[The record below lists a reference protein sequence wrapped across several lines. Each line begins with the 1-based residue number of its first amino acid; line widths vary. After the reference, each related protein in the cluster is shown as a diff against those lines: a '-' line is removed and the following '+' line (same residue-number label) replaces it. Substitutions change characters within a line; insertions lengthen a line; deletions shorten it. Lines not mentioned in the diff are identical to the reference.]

1 MWNCLRSV
9 ETLLKDIVQ
18 GKTSSTEMN
27 QHLSLE
33 DKECERLCNPNS
45 GRHSTG
51 APEIQSEGSGP
62 KADDG
67 EVLLLSSTF
76 KTTAFSLPVPPAD
89 SALKALLDSYYTLDI
104 YMSCVLRVLQ
114 LCTIYPKYMVYV
126 YIYVLHSMG
135 LATVY
140 TC

>member
-1 MWNCLRSV
+1 MVKLIGSQVVIKKCYLAHSNVIHSEMWNCLRSV

-33 DKECERLCNPNS
+33 DKECERLCSPNS

-51 APEIQSEGSGP
+51 APEIQSEGSRP

-67 EVLLLSSTF
+67 EVLLLHEF
-76 KTTAFSLPVPPAD
+76 N
-89 SALKALLDSYYTLDI
+89 I
-104 YMSCVLRVLQ
+104 
-114 LCTIYPKYMVYV
+114 
-126 YIYVLHSMG
+126 
-135 LATVY
+135 
-140 TC
+140 